1 MASST
6 LTPYRDNTNQV
17 TFNLVSQGID
27 GATYKVSGR
36 DLALPYSVEI
46 QRKLTTGSSSANDR
60 VKLIV
65 RRVERNV
72 DTGKLAT
79 LMVSSEISIPKDTST
94 LDGTAQIEI
103 CAILASLLNDATANA
118 ATTANRTA
126 LVEGR
131 DL

>member
-17 TFNLVSQGID
+17 TFNLVSQGAD

-36 DLALPYSVEI
+36 DLALPYAVEI
-46 QRKLTTGSSSANDR
+46 QRKLSSGSSNANDR
-60 VKLIV
+60 IKISV

-103 CAILASLLNDATANA
+103 CAIHASLLNDATAMA

-126 LVEGR
+126 LIEGR